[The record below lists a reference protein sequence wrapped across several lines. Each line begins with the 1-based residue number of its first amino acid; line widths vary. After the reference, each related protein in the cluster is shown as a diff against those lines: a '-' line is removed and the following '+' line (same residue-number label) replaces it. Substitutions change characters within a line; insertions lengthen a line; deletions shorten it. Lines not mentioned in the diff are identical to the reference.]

1 MNGKAENELGTFLQS
16 FIYNKARKN
25 MWHRK
30 QVYWGCYAGEDE
42 RKISCDNFTATYKGD
57 TEQTCRENKT
67 GKIYNDQ
74 IKTLMQFYFKMAPHT
89 QTHTQTKINPD
100 VWQRTFCSQ
109 RGR

>member
-1 MNGKAENELGTFLQS
+1 MKEKTKTNWDHFYNNLFTIKRGKICGSGNRFIGDVMQGKMRERCSATILQQLT
-16 FIYNKARKN
+16 K
-25 MWHRK
+25 
-30 QVYWGCYAGEDE
+30 E
-42 RKISCDNFTATYKGD
+42 TA
-57 TEQTCRENKT
+57 QTCHENNT

-74 IKTLMQFYFKMAPHT
+74 IKTLMQFYLNTAPHI